1 MVGHAAQ
8 NRRPHRPQA
17 LAAWWEVK
25 ESGHEPR
32 RETNDLARAAGFY
45 DDLLAVIG
53 AKRLMD
59 MGTFIAWGTQM
70 GSPMV
75 ALTKPFDGNAATVG
89 NGVMVALQVD
99 SKDKVNALH
108 AKALALGGKDEG
120 QIGRASCRERV
131 YSSV

>member
-1 MVGHAAQ
+1 MIGYVTLG
-8 NRRPHRPQA
+8 
-17 LAAWWEVK
+17 
-25 ESGHEPR
+25 
-32 RETNDLARAAGFY
+32 TNDLARAAGFY

-75 ALTKPFDGNAATVG
+75 ALTKPFDGNTATVG

-120 QIGRASCRERV
+120 PAGPRGDGFYAGYFRDLDGNKLNVFCMA
-131 YSSV
+131 